1 MRVWKEREGERDRG
15 SKVESEGKK
24 KKKVSSSR
32 FSLSLAVLPRRQPL
46 LLLFTYRASGAG
58 PWPWRRG
65 SRRRTGGSTSRGSPS
80 RRGPSRRARLRRERG
95 GWKSEFIFVFIEF
108 FFFFFFV
115 CECRESSFFSFS
127 LLLFPFKRPPPCFR
141 TRHVARVAP
150 VHEPVGEA
158 QRGEELGLA
167 AQEVAEELLEAPR
180 ALVSGG
186 EERDFFFFFFFFFF
200 LGKGFR
206 ESEREINRTKQTAA
220 PPSVC
225 QRGAYL
231 CLLLSRRSRAQE
243 NREEKTSLTRGE
255 RREEAEVGR
264 GRFRRRRRRRRRGAA
279 DDIGR
284 FRRGPVGHLLRGAR
298 NGARGNRPASH
309 HGPVHFQRASRER
322 GAG

>member
-1 MRVWKEREGERDRG
+1 M
-15 SKVESEGKK
+15 
-24 KKKVSSSR
+24 SSSR

-95 GWKSEFIFVFIEF
+95 GWKSEFIFVFIE
-108 FFFFFFV
+108 
-115 CECRESSFFSFS
+115 
-127 LLLFPFKRPPPCFR
+127 
-141 TRHVARVAP
+141 
-150 VHEPVGEA
+150 
-158 QRGEELGLA
+158 
-167 AQEVAEELLEAPR
+167 
-180 ALVSGG
+180 
-186 EERDFFFFFFFFFF
+186 FFFFFFFFFF

>member
-1 MRVWKEREGERDRG
+1 M
-15 SKVESEGKK
+15 
-24 KKKVSSSR
+24 SSFL
-32 FSLSLAVLPRRQPL
+32 FSLS
-46 LLLFTYRASGAG
+46 
-58 PWPWRRG
+58 
-65 SRRRTGGSTSRGSPS
+65 
-80 RRGPSRRARLRRERG
+80 
-95 GWKSEFIFVFIEF
+95 F
-108 FFFFFFV
+108 FFFFFSCV
-115 CECRESSFFSFS
+115 SVERVLSSPSLFFFFPSKDRPHVFAPAMLPGWPQCTSQSGRPSVEKNSAWPPRRSLKNFS
-127 LLLFPFKRPPPCFR
+127 RPRGPLSAA
-141 TRHVARVAP
+141 ARSAT
-150 VHEPVGEA
+150 
-158 QRGEELGLA
+158 
-167 AQEVAEELLEAPR
+167 
-180 ALVSGG
+180 
-186 EERDFFFFFFFFFF
+186 FFFFFFFFFF

-206 ESEREINRTKQTAA
+206 ESAREINRTKQTAA